1 MFISLIL
8 PLKNLMMSVKS
19 ILLSKM
25 ISLEDKRNKR
35 LICYQS
41 RQVKRPK
48 EDHHVEFVETNSI
61 DGLHLLSRDSNDKVQ
76 VAKLN
81 GTNTGTLY

>member
-25 ISLEDKRNKR
+25 ISLKDNRNN
-35 LICYQS
+35 
-41 RQVKRPK
+41 
-48 EDHHVEFVETNSI
+48 D
-61 DGLHLLSRDSNDKVQ
+61 LLDIKVC
-76 VAKLN
+76 K
-81 GTNTGTLY
+81 

>member
-25 ISLEDKRNKR
+25 ISLKDKRNKR
-35 LICYQS
+35 LICHRS
-41 RQVKRPK
+41 IKQVKK
-48 EDHHVEFVETNSI
+48 QTEDHDVEVAETKGSTKT
-61 DGLHLLSRDSNDKVQ
+61 LSS
-76 VAKLN
+76 
-81 GTNTGTLY
+81 